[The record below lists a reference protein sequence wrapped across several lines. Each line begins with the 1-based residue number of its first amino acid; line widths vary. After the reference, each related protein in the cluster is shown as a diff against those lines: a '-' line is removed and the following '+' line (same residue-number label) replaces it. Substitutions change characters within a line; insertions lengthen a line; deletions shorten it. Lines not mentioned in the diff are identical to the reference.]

1 MRKACRPPKCATSP
15 RCSPTSRRR
24 RSARCRSCTI
34 ATAGDYRAVGPPVRF
49 DLEPFPYAAPAP
61 ALGEHTFDVL
71 AELGYDRDDVD
82 ALVAEG
88 VALAS

>member
-1 MRKACRPPKCATSP
+1 MQELHHR
-15 RCSPTSRRR
+15 
-24 RSARCRSCTI
+24 
-34 ATAGDYRAVGPPVRF
+34 TAGDYRTVGPPVRF
-49 DLEPFPYAAPAP
+49 DLEPFLYAAPAP

-71 AELGYDRDDVD
+71 TELGYDRDDVE